1 MGQFYIIFAVAKS
14 KIKLAHQQKMEFKM
28 NVNVVMSKD
37 LTIEAESLRDAMS
50 KAQEM
55 MEKPNK
61 CKEQTITKI
70 LFGERPPYNMS
81 NIG

>member
-1 MGQFYIIFAVAKS
+1 
-14 KIKLAHQQKMEFKM
+14 M

-37 LTIEAESLRDAMS
+37 LTIEAESLREAMN
-50 KAQEM
+50 KAQKM
-55 MEKPNK
+55 MDSSKNCQEH
-61 CKEQTITKI
+61 TITKI

>member
-1 MGQFYIIFAVAKS
+1 
-14 KIKLAHQQKMEFKM
+14 M

-37 LTIEAESLRDAMS
+37 LTIEAESLREAMN
-50 KAQEM
+50 KAQKM
-55 MEKPNK
+55 MDSSKNCQK
-61 CKEQTITKI
+61 HTITKI

>member
-37 LTIEAESLRDAMS
+37 LTIEAESLREAMN

-55 MEKPNK
+55 MAQP
-61 CKEQTITKI
+61 KECQEHTITKI

>member
-1 MGQFYIIFAVAKS
+1 LDLFYINFAPAKVKS
-14 KIKLAHQQKMEFKM
+14 KQAQKIKMEFKM

-37 LTIEAESLRDAMS
+37 LTIEAESLREAMN

-55 MEKPNK
+55 MAQP
-61 CKEQTITKI
+61 KECQEHTITKI

>member
-1 MGQFYIIFAVAKS
+1 
-14 KIKLAHQQKMEFKM
+14 MEFKM

-61 CKEQTITKI
+61 CKGQNITKI

>member
-1 MGQFYIIFAVAKS
+1 
-14 KIKLAHQQKMEFKM
+14 M

-37 LTIEAESLRDAMS
+37 LTIEAESLRDAMN

-61 CKEQTITKI
+61 RKDHTITKI